1 MKAFADTAFFV
12 AGLNSRDQHH
22 ETANKLAIDYSGQT
36 FTSYWVL
43 LEVANY
49 FAASLNRET
58 AGKLVDS
65 VLGDPQVECVKPDVS
80 SFQAG
85 LRVYRD
91 RPDKSWSLTD
101 CISFNLM
108 RERGIQEALTA
119 DHHFEQVG
127 FRILMK

>member
-1 MKAFADTAFFV
+1 MKVFADTAFFV

-22 ETANKLAIDYSGQT
+22 EIANRLALDYAGQT

-58 AGKLVDS
+58 AGKLIDS
-65 VLGDPQVECVKPDVS
+65 VLADPQVECVKPDWN
-80 SFQAG
+80 SFEAG
-85 LRVYRD
+85 LRLYRD

-101 CISFNLM
+101 CISFILM
-108 RERGIQEALTA
+108 RERGVEKALTS
-119 DHHFEQVG
+119 DHHFEQAG